1 MAIEAD
7 SDDADSGRE
16 IRLTEN
22 PDGRWTARD
31 LRAEVSTQGETRT
44 EALEALDAVVAA
56 LEGDAGREPTDEEME
71 ALGVDP
77 ETARSQ
83 GDELPDVLQ

>member
-7 SDDADSGRE
+7 RDDTDPGRE

-22 PDGRWTARD
+22 PDGQWTARD
-31 LRAEVSTQGETRT
+31 LRVEVSAQGTTRT

-56 LEGDAGREPTDEEME
+56 IENDGGREPTDEEIE

-83 GDELPDVLQ
+83 GDDLPDVLQ

>member
-7 SDDADSGRE
+7 RDDADSGRE

-31 LRAEVSTQGETRT
+31 LRVGVSTQGETRT

-56 LEGDAGREPTDEEME
+56 IEDDEGSEPTDEEIE
-71 ALGVDP
+71 ALDVNP

-83 GDELPDVLQ
+83 GDELPDLLQ

>member
-7 SDDADSGRE
+7 RDDTDPGRE

-22 PDGRWTARD
+22 PDGQWTARD
-31 LRAEVSTQGETRT
+31 LRVEVSAQGTTRT

-56 LEGDAGREPTDEEME
+56 IENDGGYEPTDEEIE
-71 ALGVDP
+71 ALGVGP

-83 GDELPDVLQ
+83 GDDLPDVLQ